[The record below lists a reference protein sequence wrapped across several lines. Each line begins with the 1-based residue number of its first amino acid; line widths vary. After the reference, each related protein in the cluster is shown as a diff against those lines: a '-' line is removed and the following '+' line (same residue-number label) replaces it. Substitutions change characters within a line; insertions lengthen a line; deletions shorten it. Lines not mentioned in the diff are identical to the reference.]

1 MINKQHVASKAI
13 KTAICA
19 MLFYISPL
27 SSAQGQ
33 CNLQNT
39 TFKAGERATY
49 HAYYNWHFIWLNAGT
64 VQFEVQNK
72 IYNKKDA
79 WFLSAYGST
88 YQNYDKLM
96 KVRDTFEVY
105 VDKESFDPLYFNRV
119 TNEGSTKAHHKYWFN
134 YDNNTIKTRIKKDDS
149 PTFKED
155 RIALEECTADLLSM
169 VYKARNIDYSKYKVN
184 EKIPIKMI
192 VDGKIHHLFIRYL
205 GKEIIQNRD
214 GRSFRCLKFSPLL
227 VPGTIFK
234 SGEDMTVWVSD
245 DKARVPII
253 VEAKVLIGSVK
264 AVFVDITGLRNP
276 MSAEVFNV
284 E

>member
-1 MINKQHVASKAI
+1 MMNKQLVASKAF
-13 KTAICA
+13 KTVICA
-19 MLFYISPL
+19 MLFYIIPL
-27 SSAQGQ
+27 SATKGQ

-64 VQFEVQNK
+64 VNFAVQNK
-72 IYNKKDA
+72 TYNNQDT
-79 WFLSAYGST
+79 WFISAYGST

-105 VDKESFDPLYFNRV
+105 VDKENFNPLYFNRV

-134 YDNNTIKTRIKKDDS
+134 YDNRTIKTLIKKDNA
-149 PTFKED
+149 TIFEEEK
-155 RIALEECTADLLSM
+155 ITLENCTADLLSM
-169 VYKARNIDYSKYKVN
+169 VYKARNIDYSQYKVN

-192 VDGKIHHLFIRYL
+192 IDGKVHHLFIRYL

-214 GRSFRCLKFSPLL
+214 GRKFRCLKFTPLL

-234 SGEDMTVWVSD
+234 SGEDMTVWVTD
-245 DKARVPII
+245 DMARVPII

-264 AVFVDITGLRNP
+264 AVFVDVTGLRNP
-276 MSAEVFNV
+276 MSAEVFN
-284 E
+284 